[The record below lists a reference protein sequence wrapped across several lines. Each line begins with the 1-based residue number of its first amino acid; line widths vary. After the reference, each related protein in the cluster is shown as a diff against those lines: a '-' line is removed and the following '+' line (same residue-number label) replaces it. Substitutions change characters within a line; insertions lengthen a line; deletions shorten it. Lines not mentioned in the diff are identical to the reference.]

1 MCGDGQSR
9 PHLQYLL
16 TRLSQHLLVTGE
28 ECPVLARV
36 TGPDRHC
43 WRQSHC
49 LSLLLHTLRW
59 LPRPK
64 LLLKHVRITRQSVC
78 DIISS
83 YSLSHRWSR
92 TDQWWTQFH
101 YTAWPDHGVPDNVM
115 SVISFIRHIGK
126 TLPRL
131 PRTATAGPLQ
141 CRCRS
146 HRHFHCSG
154 YDDAA
159 DEDWGH
165 SQCLPVC

>member
-1 MCGDGQSR
+1 MCGDGQSK
-9 PHLQYLL
+9 PHLQYL
-16 TRLSQHLLVTGE
+16 TRPVSTPLVTGE

-49 LSLLLHTLRW
+49 LSLLPPHPTLTTTSANSSSNTYVSPDRVCVILSVATHCLTGGVGQTSDSDSVPLHCLARS
-59 LPRPK
+59 RSSRQC
-64 LLLKHVRITRQSVC
+64 HVC
-78 DIISS
+78 
-83 YSLSHRWSR
+83 H
-92 TDQWWTQFH
+92 QFH
-101 YTAWPDHGVPDNVM
+101 SSHQ
-115 SVISFIRHIGK
+115 K

-159 DEDWGH
+159 DED
-165 SQCLPVC
+165 